1 MPASTHRLALYL
13 SLLLLALAAQAPLL
27 WQMLQAWQGT
37 EVQRLAALNA
47 VALHLGAALT
57 VAAVFGR
64 LRWWLPLLALAA
76 LLGPAEAF
84 YFSRFGLPSGA
95 HLYGVIA
102 ETTWD
107 ETHALMGAWLAPL
120 GVLSLLFFALVALA
134 SRTVWLADLRWQHR
148 SRWWVLTAAGLL
160 GAFVAFGQRLVFAAT
175 GASDIDTTIE
185 SQHYLE
191 HRMTGAHSGLLAE
204 LETTFPWG
212 MPIRAQRY
220 FEHRNALALHLG
232 RSQDFR
238 FDVRW
243 VRPAQAIPQV
253 HVLVIGET
261 ARADRWSLFGHTR
274 NTTPELLRRERAA
287 ELATFHDTASASSA
301 TRESVP
307 LMLTRRPAAEPLKP
321 MGEPSVLTAFAQA
334 GFKTFWLSVQGT
346 AGIHETPVSV
356 LAHEADRQ
364 HFVNR
369 VDYRGRGALDAA
381 LLPPLADAIKDP
393 APRKFI
399 VLHTLGSHLNYAH
412 RYPAEFER
420 FQPALQAGDNPNVWH
435 GGSREPLRN
444 AYDNSV
450 LYTDHVLERVIRLVE
465 QAGVQ
470 ATVTY
475 AADHGESLFDG
486 RCQQGGHGFAAIANY
501 HIPMFIWASPA
512 WREAQAST
520 WQLLQARQRA
530 PVTTLAMFPTLTHL
544 AGFEASFTD
553 GPKALGAPD
562 WTPFPRAVTHFGDYD
577 HFIRKQAC
585 DAPASAAASAS
596 AMSSR

>member
-1 MPASTHRLALYL
+1 MYL

-37 EVQRLAALNA
+37 ELQRLAALNA

-64 LRWWLPLLALAA
+64 LRWCLPLLALAA

-84 YFSRFGLPSGA
+84 YFNRFGLPSGA
-95 HLYGVIA
+95 HVYGVIA

-107 ETHALMGAWLAPL
+107 ETHALLGAWLAPL
-120 GVLSLLFFALVALA
+120 GVVSLLFLALVALA
-134 SRTVWLADLRWQHR
+134 CRTVWLADLRWQHR

-175 GASDIDTTIE
+175 GASDIDTTTE

-191 HRMTGAHSGLLAE
+191 HRMTGAHTGLLAE

-243 VRPAQAIPQV
+243 VRPAQATPQV

-261 ARADRWSLFGHTR
+261 ARADRWSLFGYGR
-274 NTTPELLRRERAA
+274 DTTPLLVRRDRAA
-287 ELATFHDTASASSA
+287 EVATFHDTASASSA

-307 LMLTRRPAAEPLKP
+307 LMLTRRHGFEPLKP
-321 MGEPSVLTAFAQA
+321 MGEPSVLTAFSQA
-334 GFKTFWLSVQGT
+334 GFKTYWLSAQGT

-356 LAHEADRQ
+356 LAHEADHQ
-364 HFVNR
+364 HFINQ
-369 VDYRGRGALDAA
+369 VDYRGRGALDGE
-381 LLPPLADAIKDP
+381 LLPLLANAMQDP

-420 FQPALQAGDNPNVWH
+420 FKPALQASDKPDVW
-435 GGSREPLRN
+435 GGPQERLLN

-450 LYTDHVLERVIRLVE
+450 LYTDHVLEQVIRLVE
-465 QAGVQ
+465 KAGVQ

-486 RCQQGGHGFAAIANY
+486 RCKQAGHGFAAIANY
-501 HIPMFIWASPA
+501 HIPMFVWASHA
-512 WREAQAST
+512 WRDAQPDT
-520 WQLLQARQRA
+520 WQQLRARQHS

-544 AGFEASFTD
+544 AGFEAGFEH
-553 GPKALGAPD
+553 GPKALGARD
-562 WTPFPRAVTHFGDYD
+562 WAPFPRVVTHFGDYD
-577 HFIRKQAC
+577 GSFRKLAC
-585 DAPASAAASAS
+585 DAPADTTKPARPA
-596 AMSSR
+596 RP